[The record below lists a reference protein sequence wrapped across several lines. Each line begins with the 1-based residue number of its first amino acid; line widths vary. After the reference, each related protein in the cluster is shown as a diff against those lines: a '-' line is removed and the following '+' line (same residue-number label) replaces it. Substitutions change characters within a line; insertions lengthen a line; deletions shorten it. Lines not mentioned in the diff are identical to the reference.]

1 LPGHT
6 ETVEFIKFN
15 HDLSGFYTCNYLLNG
30 IENESQAGIREV
42 KGLLM
47 HLYNLNSLDR
57 FGILSDLRLNGGL
70 TPGIISYY
78 ELEDDIGVW
87 YLAYSY
93 LKEKLI

>member
-1 LPGHT
+1 M
-6 ETVEFIKFN
+6 N
-15 HDLSGFYTCNYLLNG
+15 
-30 IENESQAGIREV
+30 
-42 KGLLM
+42 
-47 HLYNLNSLDR
+47 LYNLNSLDR